1 MCGRYSLDVSPDALP
16 DKFGEQHLKVDQ
28 IERTE
33 HANPRYNIGPAQYAP
48 VYYFTVSGAGD
59 SNIKSHIKYMKWGLI
74 PFWTKDLKSFKAY
87 STFNAK
93 LEAVNEGS
101 RLWSTVRS
109 KHRCVVPIQGYYE
122 WLQGATK
129 KPYFIKRKDN
139 KLMYLAGMYSITKF
153 KKQKHYDEDAEEGD
167 DKREDEFEFID
178 SYTIVTGPAPK
189 NMKWLHSRMP
199 VVLEPG
205 SKEFNNW
212 LNPRVQEWNKQLS
225 DCLKPYETD
234 TLIFY
239 PVNPEVGRISSEG
252 EYLTQPYEVKSE
264 PSNQVDILSML
275 SPKKK
280 LNLTVN
286 ESDGGKDLLVKT
298 EVKTEKSD
306 IANIDFN
313 DNYKSQVKTEES
325 PNGKKI
331 PRTNSPSKYSYVSM
345 KSKDSTITTDSSSPS
360 RKRSIPSDS
369 SPTKRKK
376 SPKDAGQYPKLEF
389 FKNVKVEKT
398 QSPNGKK

>member
-59 SNIKSHIKYMKWGLI
+59 SMDNIKRHIRYMKWGLI

-93 LEAVNEGS
+93 LEAINEGS

-153 KKQKHYDEDAEEGD
+153 KKEKHHADEDD
-167 DKREDEFEFID
+167 DDGKEFEFID

-189 NMKWLHSRMP
+189 NMKWLHNRMP

-205 SKEFNNW
+205 SKEFNSW
-212 LNPRVQEWNKQLS
+212 LNPRIQEWTKELS
-225 DCLKPYETD
+225 DCLKPFEKDSLT
-234 TLIFY
+234 FY
-239 PVNPEVGRISSEG
+239 PVNPDVGKISSEG
-252 EYLTQPYEVKSE
+252 EYLTEPYEVKSE
-264 PSNQVDILSML
+264 TSNQVDILSML

-280 LNLTVN
+280 ADRTTD
-286 ESDGGKDLLVKT
+286 ESNAGKDSPVKT
-298 EVKTEKSD
+298 GVKTEKSD
-306 IANIDFN
+306 LANNDF
-313 DNYKSQVKTEES
+313 DDSSKSQVKTEES
-325 PNGKKI
+325 LNGKKI
-331 PRTNSPSKYSYVSM
+331 PATHSPSKFSYVSM
-345 KSKDSTITTDSSSPS
+345 KSKDSATPASSPS
-360 RKRSIPSDS
+360 RKRSIPPDG
-369 SPTKRKK
+369 SPKRRKK
-376 SPKDAGQYPKLEF
+376 STTKDADKHPKLDF
-389 FKNVKVEKT
+389 FKNVKVEKA
-398 QSPNGKK
+398 QKPKAEK